1 MNNSAA
7 IGYAIMA
14 AKNLDLDKDTIKQL
28 ESEMKYCMDMKD
40 EEQAEK
46 VYQEF

>member
-14 AKNLDLDKDTIKQL
+14 M
-28 ESEMKYCMDMKD
+28 ESLKID
-40 EEQAEK
+40 EKIIEK
-46 VYQEF
+46 SCSSNVLRNGYGR

>member
-14 AKNLDLDKDTIKQL
+14 M
-28 ESEMKYCMDMKD
+28 ESLKIDEKIIEKVARRMYYEMDMAD
-40 EEQAEK
+40 EETAED
-46 VYQEF
+46 VYTNF

>member
-14 AKNLDLDKDTIKQL
+14 MEALIIDVKIIEKVAR
-28 ESEMKYCMDMKD
+28 EMYYQMDIKD
-40 EEQAEK
+40 EETAER
-46 VYQEF
+46 VYQNY